1 MKVLRRKLKEGKP
14 LNGLE
19 RLLVDTEKTVLPKR
33 IHVNPTSPYERGM
46 MISISNNKMH
56 WETLVRNYKDQYLT
70 LLYALTGRNT
80 HSRHD
85 IKCVDGIPDEQIIFR
100 LIHKKIP
107 FMVCG
112 VHDYEQQQSLYGGSL
127 QKWEYQHQ
135 HLYVYGLHHHLK
147 ADRLSIRNTEN
158 KIVRLFNPRY
168 TNTKRKRIKNAVR
181 LTEVGVGQYCLSD
194 PISPSTIHDYLT
206 HPVTGTLI
214 HYIKQNRHNPTVQ
227 YPLKTIYLT
236 PTKNA
241 I

>member
-56 WETLVRNYKDQYLT
+56 WETLVRNYRDQYLT

-181 LTEVGVGQYCLSD
+181 LTEVGVGQYCMSD
-194 PISPSTIHDYLT
+194 PISPLTIHDYLT

>member
-56 WETLVRNYKDQYLT
+56 WETLVRNYRDQYLT

>member
-1 MKVLRRKLKEGKP
+1 MKLLRKKLKQGKP

-56 WETLVRNYKDQYLT
+56 WETLVRNYRDQYLT

-135 HLYVYGLHHHLK
+135 HLYVYGIHHHF
-147 ADRLSIRNTEN
+147 DDMTES
-158 KIVRLFNPRY
+158 KLVKLFNPRY

-181 LTEVGVGQYCLSD
+181 LTEVGVGQYCMSD
-194 PISPSTIHDYLT
+194 PISPLTIHDYLT

>member
-1 MKVLRRKLKEGKP
+1 
-14 LNGLE
+14 
-19 RLLVDTEKTVLPKR
+19 
-33 IHVNPTSPYERGM
+33 

-56 WETLVRNYKDQYLT
+56 WETLVRNYRDQYLT

-80 HSRHD
+80 HSRYD
-85 IKCVDGIPDEQIIFR
+85 IKCVDGIPEETIIFK

-135 HLYVYGLHHHLK
+135 HLYVYGIHHHF
-147 ADRLSIRNTEN
+147 DDTTES
-158 KIVRLFNPRY
+158 KLVKLFNPRY

-181 LTEVGVGQYCLSD
+181 LTEVGVGQYCMSD
-194 PISPSTIHDYLT
+194 PISPLTIHDYLT

>member
-1 MKVLRRKLKEGKP
+1 MKLLKRKLNKSNTP
-14 LNGLE
+14 NGLE
-19 RLLVDTEKTVLPKR
+19 KLLYTDIETTVEDTK
-33 IHVNPTSPYERGM
+33 HVGTTKPYERGM
-46 MISISNNKMH
+46 MITVSNNKTH
-56 WETLVRNYKDQYLT
+56 WESMQKQYRDQYLT
-70 LLYALTGRNT
+70 LLYALTGQNKY
-80 HSRHD
+80 SRYD
-85 IKCVDGIPDEQIIFR
+85 IKSVDGIPEKEILIK

-107 FMVCG
+107 VMVCG
-112 VHDYEQQQSLYGGSL
+112 VHDYQQQENLYGGSL

-135 HLYVYGLHHHLK
+135 HLYVYGIHHHFDDK
-147 ADRLSIRNTEN
+147 TES
-158 KIVRLFNPRY
+158 KIVKLFNPRY

>member
-56 WETLVRNYKDQYLT
+56 WETLVRNYRDQYLT

-80 HSRHD
+80 HSRYD
-85 IKCVDGIPDEQIIFR
+85 IKSVDGIPEERIIFK

-135 HLYVYGLHHHLK
+135 HLYVYGIHHHF
-147 ADRLSIRNTEN
+147 DDTTES
-158 KIVRLFNPRY
+158 KLVKLFNPRY

>member
-1 MKVLRRKLKEGKP
+1 MKVLQRKLKEGKP

-56 WETLVRNYKDQYLT
+56 WETLVRNYRDQYLT

-181 LTEVGVGQYCLSD
+181 LTEVGVGQYCVSD